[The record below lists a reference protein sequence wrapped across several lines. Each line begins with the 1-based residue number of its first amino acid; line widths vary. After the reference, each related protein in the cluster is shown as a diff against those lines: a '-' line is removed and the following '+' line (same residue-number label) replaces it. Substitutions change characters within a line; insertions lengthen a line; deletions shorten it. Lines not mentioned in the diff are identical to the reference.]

1 MRRILWLVTLVAAL
15 VAAAGASA
23 SPVETESATSSAV
36 SATTFTIALSGPGG
50 TGDALLA
57 LNPGGK
63 VCYVIQVTL
72 TTEGDVPQEPPA
84 SGLGNAHIH
93 ALSTGGIAVPL
104 DASFTSLGD
113 GMFIA
118 ADCVRAD
125 KDAVRTVLADPEQ
138 YYLNIHTASFAG
150 GAVSGDL
157 A

>member
-1 MRRILWLVTLVAAL
+1 MRRIPWLVTAVAAL
-15 VAAAGASA
+15 VVAAGASA
-23 SPVETESATSSAV
+23 SPVESESGTTSAV

-50 TGDALLA
+50 TGDAVLT

-93 ALSTGGIAVPL
+93 AVSTGGIAVPL
-104 DASFTSLGD
+104 DASFTPLG
-113 GMFIA
+113 GGTFIA
-118 ADCVRAD
+118 ADCVRFD
-125 KDAVRTVLADPEQ
+125 KHVVRTVLADPEQ
-138 YYLNIHTASFAG
+138 YYLNIHTATFPG
-150 GAVSGDL
+150 GAVSGAL